1 MKNSI
6 INLLSIAVLL
16 IVGNASAQLNLI
28 NVGTNA
34 DGGGGERLG
43 RPTWVKINNDFLFL
57 QGLITQS
64 NSAASLPANVVRSSS
79 LTAIYA
85 TNPFVFGAS
94 NFLGTYSNVW
104 SISDYGLNH
113 GTNVG
118 LTNIMSLDGG
128 LTWQNFAPTNYYTNT
143 VTQYIYTNYFGTNS
157 YTYTN
162 SVTNAVYQ
170 PVELSVLSSLTST
183 GAVTLFQ
190 ATYPELWG
198 RYNPFAGQTFDFTGA
213 TIAGGL
219 TTIVTNWGVTSNTL
233 YFTNGLLM
241 KLTTP

>member
-1 MKNSI
+1 MKTKLTI
-6 INLLSIAVLL
+6 LFLAMMLP
-16 IVGNASAQLNLI
+16 AMAQLNLI
-28 NVGTNA
+28 NVGTTN
-34 DGGGGERLG
+34 DSGGGERIG
-43 RPTWVKINNDFLFL
+43 RATWQKLNANDLFL
-57 QGLITQS
+57 QGLIYQQTT
-64 NSAASLPANVVRSSS
+64 NLGTNLPANVVRSSS
-79 LTAIYA
+79 LTALYQ

-104 SISDYGLNH
+104 SIVDYATAH
-113 GTNVG
+113 GTNVT
-118 LTNIMSLDGG
+118 LTNTMSLNGG
-128 LTWQNFAPTNYYTNT
+128 STWQNFAPTNYFTNM

-170 PVELSVLSSLTST
+170 PIQLAVLSSITST
-183 GAVTLFQ
+183 GAVSVYQ
-190 ATYPELWG
+190 MTYPELWG
-198 RYNPFAGQTFDFTGA
+198 RNNSFVGQTLDFSGA

-219 TTIVTNWGVTSNTL
+219 TTIVTNWGTTSNTL